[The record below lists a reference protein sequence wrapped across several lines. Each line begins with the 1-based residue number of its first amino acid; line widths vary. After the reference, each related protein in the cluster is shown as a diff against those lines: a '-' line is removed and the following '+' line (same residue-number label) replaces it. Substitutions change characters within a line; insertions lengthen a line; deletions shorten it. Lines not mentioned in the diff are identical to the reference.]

1 MSNPNG
7 ARGAKAE
14 RDLVVWLREHGWPD
28 ACRARGEGTVDRGD
42 IGGIPGVCVQVKAA
56 AKPQYVMPRLRA
68 AQQGAV
74 VQAWGRREVA
84 VVKLPGVGDPA
95 QWWAATPVQW
105 LPNAGTGR
113 FGDPTPRPGY
123 DLPIDACDVS
133 KHSQARIIHAAIG
146 EHGGAL
152 RDGPGVHGV
161 WVWWITTVDQLFA
174 ALEEGS

>member
-56 AKPQYVMPRLRA
+56 AKPEYVMPRLRA

-84 VVKLPGVGDPA
+84 VVKLPGVGDPGS
-95 QWWAATPVQW
+95 WWAATP
-105 LPNAGTGR
+105 LPKWR
-113 FGDPTPRPGY
+113 PTSALSLPSTQPRVGY
-123 DLPIDACDVS
+123 LAPAVTI
-133 KHSQARIIHAAIG
+133 QHAIN
-146 EHGGAL
+146 ERGGAL
-152 RDGPGVHGV
+152 RDGPGLDGV
-161 WVWWITTVDQLFA
+161 WVWWITTVDRLFA

>member
-56 AKPQYVMPRLRA
+56 AKPEYVMARLRA
-68 AQQGAV
+68 AQHGAV

-95 QWWAATPVQW
+95 KWWAATP
-105 LPNAGTGR
+105 LPKWC
-113 FGDPTPRPGY
+113 PTSALSLPSTQPRVGY
-123 DLPIDACDVS
+123 LAPAVTI
-133 KHSQARIIHAAIG
+133 QHAIN
-146 EHGGAL
+146 ERGGAL
-152 RDGPGVHGV
+152 RDGPGLDGD
-161 WVWWITTVDQLFA
+161 WVWWITTVDRLFA

>member
-56 AKPQYVMPRLRA
+56 AKPEYVMARLRA
-68 AQQGAV
+68 AQQGALA
-74 VQAWGRREVA
+74 QAWGRREVA
-84 VVKLPGVGDPA
+84 VVKIPGVGDPA
-95 QWWAATPVQW
+95 KWWAATPAAYRTVAAGVTMMLPATYARVGFASPAVTVQ
-105 LPNAGTGR
+105 
-113 FGDPTPRPGY
+113 
-123 DLPIDACDVS
+123 
-133 KHSQARIIHAAIG
+133 HAIN
-146 EHGGAL
+146 ERGGAL
-152 RDGPGVHGV
+152 RDGPGLDGD
-161 WVWWITTVDQLFA
+161 WVWWITTVDRLFA

>member
-56 AKPQYVMPRLRA
+56 AKPEYVMPRLRA
-68 AQQGAV
+68 AQRGAL
-74 VQAWGRREVA
+74 VQAQGRREVA
-84 VVKLPGVGDPA
+84 VVKLPGVGDPGS
-95 QWWAATPVQW
+95 WWASTPW
-105 LPNAGTGR
+105 PKWRPTSTLSLPSTQ
-113 FGDPTPRPGY
+113 PRVGFTSPAVT
-123 DLPIDACDVS
+123 I
-133 KHSQARIIHAAIG
+133 QHAIN
-146 EHGGAL
+146 ERGGAL
-152 RDGPGVHGV
+152 RDGPGLDGD
-161 WVWWITTVDQLFA
+161 WVWWITTVDRLFA

>member
-56 AKPQYVMPRLRA
+56 AKPEYVMARLRA
-68 AQQGAV
+68 AQQGALA
-74 VQAWGRREVA
+74 QAWGRREVA

-95 QWWAATPVQW
+95 KWWAATP
-105 LPNAGTGR
+105 LPKWCPASTLSL
-113 FGDPTPRPGY
+113 PSTQPRVGHLAPAVT
-123 DLPIDACDVS
+123 I
-133 KHSQARIIHAAIG
+133 QHAIN
-146 EHGGAL
+146 ERGGAL
-152 RDGPGVHGV
+152 RDGPGLDGD
-161 WVWWITTVDQLFA
+161 WVWWITTVDRLFA

>member
-56 AKPQYVMPRLRA
+56 AKPEYVMARLRA
-68 AQQGAV
+68 AQQGALA
-74 VQAWGRREVA
+74 QAWGRREVA

-95 QWWAATPVQW
+95 KWWAATP
-105 LPNAGTGR
+105 LPKWC
-113 FGDPTPRPGY
+113 PTSALSLPSTQPRVGY
-123 DLPIDACDVS
+123 LAPAVTI
-133 KHSQARIIHAAIG
+133 QHAIN
-146 EHGGAL
+146 ERGGAL
-152 RDGPGVHGV
+152 RDGPGLDGD
-161 WVWWITTVDQLFA
+161 WVWWITTVDRLFA